1 MEIPRRLCIVAL
13 TLPSRRARGAMLET
27 SFTFIKI
34 PAFVVATSLVQS
46 ETSANV

>member
-1 MEIPRRLCIVAL
+1 MEIPKQLCIVAL
-13 TLPSRRARGAMLET
+13 TPLSRRGGGAMFET

-34 PAFVVATSLVQS
+34 PAFVVASSLVQS